1 MGKFLNPDNS
11 AFQTAIDSQI
21 YIDKT
26 GLIAFTNSVLGT
38 QQAFICNSRPRR
50 FGKSITANMLT
61 AYYSKGCRSDKL
73 FANLSIAQDD
83 AYPAHLNK
91 YDVIHFDVQ
100 WCLMMAGAVEKTVE
114 FISENVLKELRDV
127 YGAVISADTHNVAVA
142 LSDINTATGSRFV
155 IIIDEW
161 DVLIR
166 DEAANKIVQ
175 EEYINFLRGLFK
187 GTEPTR
193 YIALAYLTG
202 ILPIKKYKTQSA
214 LNNFLEYT
222 MLNPGRMSQY
232 VGFTEAEVQDI
243 CNEYKKDFREV
254 KRWYDGYLLGDYHV
268 YNPCAVVNLIF
279 QGTFQ
284 SYWSQT
290 GTYESIVPLINMN
303 FDGLKTDVVTML
315 SGDAVAV
322 RTTTYQNDMVTFK
335 NKNDVMT
342 LLIHLGYLAYDQGER
357 KAYIPKEYTCSIE
370 KWVSPKS

>member
-1 MGKFLNPDNS
+1 MGKFFNPDNS
-11 AFQTAIDSQI
+11 AFQTAINSQI

-73 FANLSIAQDD
+73 FANLSIAKDA
-83 AYPAHLNK
+83 AYPEHLNK

-166 DEAANKIVQ
+166 DEAANKIVRKS
-175 EEYINFLRGLFK
+175 ILTFC
-187 GTEPTR
+187 
-193 YIALAYLTG
+193 AAYLKG
-202 ILPIKKYKTQSA
+202 QSRPDIL
-214 LNNFLEYT
+214 L
-222 MLNPGRMSQY
+222 
-232 VGFTEAEVQDI
+232 
-243 CNEYKKDFREV
+243 
-254 KRWYDGYLLGDYHV
+254 
-268 YNPCAVVNLIF
+268 
-279 QGTFQ
+279 
-284 SYWSQT
+284 
-290 GTYESIVPLINMN
+290 
-303 FDGLKTDVVTML
+303 
-315 SGDAVAV
+315 
-322 RTTTYQNDMVTFK
+322 
-335 NKNDVMT
+335 
-342 LLIHLGYLAYDQGER
+342 
-357 KAYIPKEYTCSIE
+357 
-370 KWVSPKS
+370 

>member
-11 AFQTAIDSQI
+11 AFQTAINSQI

-73 FANLSIAQDD
+73 FANLSIAKD
-83 AYPAHLNK
+83 AAYAEHLNK

-100 WCLMMAGAVEKTVE
+100 WCLMMAGTAEKTVG
-114 FISENVLKELRDV
+114 FISKNILKELRDV
-127 YGAVISADTHNVAVA
+127 YGAAISADVHNVAAA
-142 LSDINTATGSRFV
+142 LSDINTATGNRFV

-202 ILPIKKYKTQSA
+202 ILPIKKYKTDRKS
-214 LNNFLEYT
+214 
-222 MLNPGRMSQY
+222 
-232 VGFTEAEVQDI
+232 
-243 CNEYKKDFREV
+243 
-254 KRWYDGYLLGDYHV
+254 
-268 YNPCAVVNLIF
+268 VV
-279 QGTFQ
+279 
-284 SYWSQT
+284 
-290 GTYESIVPLINMN
+290 
-303 FDGLKTDVVTML
+303 
-315 SGDAVAV
+315 
-322 RTTTYQNDMVTFK
+322 
-335 NKNDVMT
+335 
-342 LLIHLGYLAYDQGER
+342 
-357 KAYIPKEYTCSIE
+357 
-370 KWVSPKS
+370 